1 MGKFLCIMVIAQQKT
16 SSYNEKP
23 FRVFSYQEPIRNF
36 QEICKKG
43 VLQQKKG
50 GYGMVWQLI

>member
-1 MGKFLCIMVIAQQKT
+1 MGKLLCVVVIAQQKT
-16 SSYNEKP
+16 SNYNEKP

-43 VLQQKKG
+43 ERILQQKNG
-50 GYGMVWQLI
+50 GYGMT